1 MTNVLQAIETAK
13 RALPDASF
21 GLRALVVAIGGL
33 ESNWGDGF
41 PGTNNWGAIT
51 KGSGWTGPTFE
62 HEDSRWTPTGVEH
75 YTTEFR
81 AYSTPD
87 EGAADLGH
95 LLRSQYSKAVAAAE
109 SGSWP
114 AVSRL
119 LYEGGYYKG
128 IKPKAQAIA
137 DHYSRLRDFLVDQ
150 GISAPM
156 LAAAAGI
163 EWLFWGALG
172 AFFWLKR
179 KRK

>member
-1 MTNVLQAIETAK
+1 MTDVLQAIETAK

-33 ESNWGDGF
+33 ESHWGDGW

-51 KGSGWTGPTFE
+51 KGSGWTGPTFQ
-62 HEDSRWTPTGVEH
+62 HEDSRWTPTGVEY
-75 YTTEFR
+75 YTTDFR
-81 AYSTPD
+81 AYSNQD
-87 EGAADLGH
+87 EGAADLAR
-95 LLRSQYSKAVAAAE
+95 LLKSQYSKAVHAAE

-114 AVSRL
+114 AVSRF

-128 IKPKAQAIA
+128 IKPKQQAIA
-137 DHYSRLRDFLVDQ
+137 DHYKRLRDFLVEQ

-156 LAAAAGI
+156 LAAAAGL
-163 EWLFWGALG
+163 EWLLWGAVG
-172 AFFWLKR
+172 AFFYLKR

>member
-1 MTNVLQAIETAK
+1 MTNVQQAIEIAK
-13 RALPDASF
+13 RALPNSSF

-33 ESNWGDGF
+33 ESGWGDGW

-51 KGSGWTGPTFE
+51 KGSGWTGATFE
-62 HEDSRWTPTGVEH
+62 HADSRWTPSGVEH

-81 AYSTPD
+81 AYPTPED
-87 EGAADLGH
+87 GAFDLGR
-95 LLRSQYSKAVAAAE
+95 LLQSQYSKAVAAAE

-114 AVSRL
+114 AVSRY

-128 IKPKAQAIA
+128 VKPKKEAIA
-137 DHYSRLRDFLVDQ
+137 DHYKRLRDFLLEQ

-156 LAAAAGI
+156 LAAAAGL
-163 EWLFWGALG
+163 EWLLWGAV
-172 AFFWLKR
+172 AFFFLKR